1 MAHLEHKL
9 SYSRYRLLLEAE
21 NLEKEL
27 GSNHKDIHDDA
38 ECIFL
43 GEEFAAVVLEFA
55 TTIRSK
61 VLEAEPYS
69 LDEFDDVL
77 TSFMEKSNEGI
88 SAEDLKFLRF
98 YTPKSIKNVET
109 VFHFQSLL
117 FLSMIIGDYRMVKS
131 LLRYCPQYSPMDC
144 KWDHSHGQAYSGGF
158 AQVFG
163 SFFSFYLLINTCCSY
178 DRTLSE
184 IISRFHEVVPAKL
197 QSASMEAFSYGCWEF
212 NDWMGVKFRR
222 MKLAL
227 DIPSPKFSNKVDYVE
242 MLGHERFTK
251 AAIKEISKEM
261 FRLMYWAVALCF
273 LREETTESF
282 LREARAFVLYEFF
295 IFRFNNK
302 ACRLVEM
309 TS

>member
-9 SYSRYRLLLEAE
+9 SYSRHRLLLEAE

-27 GSNHKDIHDDA
+27 GSNHKNILDEA

-43 GEEFAAVVLEFA
+43 GEEFAAAVLEFA
-55 TTIRSK
+55 TTIRLK
-61 VLEAEPYS
+61 VLEADPYS
-69 LDEFDDVL
+69 LEEFDEVL
-77 TSFMEKSNEGI
+77 TSFMEKTNEGI
-88 SAEDLKFLRF
+88 SAEDLIFLRY
-98 YTPKSIKNVET
+98 YTPRSIKNVET
-109 VFHFQSLL
+109 LFHYQSLL

-131 LLRYCPQYSPMDC
+131 LLHYCPQYSPSDC
-144 KWDHSHGQAYSGGF
+144 KRDHSQGHAYSGGF
-158 AQVFG
+158 SQVFG
-163 SFFSFYLLINTCCSY
+163 SFFPFYLHINTCCSY

-184 IISRFHEVVPAKL
+184 IIFRFHDIVQPKL
-197 QSASMEAFSYGCWEF
+197 QFTSMEAFDSGCWEF

-227 DIPSPKFSNKVDYVE
+227 EIPSPKFPKTVDYVE

-282 LREARAFVLYEFF
+282 LREARTFVLYEFF
-295 IFRFNNK
+295 IYRFNHN